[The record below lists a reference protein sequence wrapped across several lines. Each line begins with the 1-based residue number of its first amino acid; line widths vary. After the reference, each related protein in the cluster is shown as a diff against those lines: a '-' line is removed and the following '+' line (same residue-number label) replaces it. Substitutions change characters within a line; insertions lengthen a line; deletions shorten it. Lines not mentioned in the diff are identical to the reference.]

1 MNFFIFIFY
10 KQILQRDV
18 SVHIET
24 TDKAGSSV
32 IGWLWTENNVNLSV
46 ALVEEGLASVHFS
59 AEKSEYYRALKTA
72 EDAAKLQ
79 RKKIWTSYV
88 EEEIEEKKPIEEEE
102 REERGVV
109 ERKINHEKVIVT
121 EITQDLHFFAQ
132 HTDKGANLESL
143 MNKLRQ
149 DFQMSPP
156 LGSYTPKRGD
166 ICAAK
171 FSEDNEWYRAKVEKV
186 QGHNV
191 TILYIDYGNKE
202 VNKLISFFF
211 YVNFFV

>member
-1 MNFFIFIFY
+1 M
-10 KQILQRDV
+10 QILQRDV

-32 IGWLWTENNVNLSV
+32 IGWLWTENNINLSV
-46 ALVEEGLASVHFS
+46 ALVEEGLASIHFS

-72 EDAAKLQ
+72 EDAAKLA
-79 RKKIWTSYV
+79 RKRIWTSFV
-88 EEEIEEKKPIEEEE
+88 EEEVEEKKPAEED
-102 REERGVV
+102 REERVT
-109 ERKINHEKVIVT
+109 ERKINNEKVIVT
-121 EITQDLHFFAQ
+121 EVTSELHFFAQ

-143 MNKLRQ
+143 MVKLRQ

-156 LGSYTPKRGD
+156 LAGSYTPKRGD

-171 FSEDNEWYRAKVEKV
+171 FSEDNEWYRAKIEKI
-186 QGHNV
+186 QGGNV

-202 VNKLISFFF
+202 VS
-211 YVNFFV
+211 

>member
-1 MNFFIFIFY
+1 M
-10 KQILQRDV
+10 
-18 SVHIET
+18 
-24 TDKAGSSV
+24 
-32 IGWLWTENNVNLSV
+32 

-72 EDAAKLQ
+72 EDAAKLA

-88 EEEIEEKKPIEEEE
+88 EEEVEEKKPVEED
-102 REERGVV
+102 REERVT
-109 ERKINHEKVIVT
+109 ERKVSHEKVIVT
-121 EITQDLHFFAQ
+121 EVTTDLHFFAQ

-143 MNKLRQ
+143 MAKLRQ
-149 DFQMSPP
+149 DFQLSPP

-166 ICAAK
+166 MCAAK

-186 QGHNV
+186 QGSNV

-202 VNKLISFFF
+202 VNFTKFVSFIFDASSF
-211 YVNFFV
+211 

>member
-1 MNFFIFIFY
+1 MNFFITIFL
-10 KQILQRDV
+10 QILQRDV

-72 EDAAKLQ
+72 EDAAKLA

-88 EEEIEEKKPIEEEE
+88 EEEVEEKKPIEED
-102 REERGVV
+102 REERVA
-109 ERKINHEKVIVT
+109 ERKVNNEKVIVT
-121 EITQDLHFFAQ
+121 EVTSELHFFAQ

-143 MNKLRQ
+143 MAKLRQ

-186 QGHNV
+186 QGGNNV

-202 VNKLISFFF
+202 VTFIYVLFF
-211 YVNFFV
+211 YFFL